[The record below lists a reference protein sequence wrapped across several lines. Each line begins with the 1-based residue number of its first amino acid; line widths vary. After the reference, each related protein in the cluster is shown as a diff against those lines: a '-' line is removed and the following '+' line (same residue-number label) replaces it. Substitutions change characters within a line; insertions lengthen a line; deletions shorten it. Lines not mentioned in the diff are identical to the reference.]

1 MVLTLLFERCQ
12 GHHHR
17 EGEAETSTRD
27 QVLEKLDSV
36 EEFKAFS
43 SSLKEPAEYNKLVST
58 LQNFN
63 DVLFVFLIPA
73 EWFLKESFH
82 VQLKGYCFTN
92 FS

>member
-63 DVLFVFLIPA
+63 DVLFVFNSGRMVSKRIISCSIERVL
-73 EWFLKESFH
+73 L
-82 VQLKGYCFTN
+82 Y
-92 FS
+92 